1 MSRFHG
7 AVPTVARLGRG
18 ADADILLDDPCASRM
33 HAELRAE
40 GAGLVFEDL
49 RSAHGTFL
57 NGTRMGASPAPIGS
71 RDVIRIAD
79 CVMIAVDD
87 VADHRPLE
95 EVRLRGAEGQEMELV
110 GAVQA
115 RQIHSFAQRFGP
127 TNLTVLIGRGMID
140 HPVREL
146 VSREQGTGNG
156 E

>member
-40 GAGLVFEDL
+40 AGARG
-49 RSAHGTFL
+49 SAQRPRDISKRHADGRF
-57 NGTRMGASPAPIGS
+57 SPAPIGWG
-71 RDVIRIAD
+71 DVIRVAD

-87 VADHRPLE
+87 VANHRPLE

-110 GAVQA
+110 DA
-115 RQIHSFAQRFGP
+115 STFAFSLP
-127 TNLTVLIGRGMID
+127 PHAI
-140 HPVREL
+140 
-146 VSREQGTGNG
+146 
-156 E
+156 